1 MSDEPNYIIKQ
12 PTKIAVL
19 GSGCAALSLAA
30 NINLLSDNQLHVI
43 APEVHKSDQDH
54 IWGFW
59 EMDWLQDAVPLARK
73 TWHKWAVRN
82 TDTEVIMHADAYP
95 YHAITRRTWLEH
107 CNARAQ
113 ENDVFFHE
121 DMTQLVTLSPKQVF
135 DSRPPRREPNMMLQ
149 HFIGWEIRAEPGSFD
164 DSTAILM
171 DFRCDQSRGMHFIY
185 CLPFSDREALVESTL
200 FSPTLETNEFYETAI
215 SSWLKKHAGVSRF
228 NLLRREQGAIPL
240 GVMKRHDPDFQG
252 IGANGGAIR
261 PSSGYAFSFI
271 QKQIDTALKY
281 VSDGHMLQ
289 FATPHKPIDLWM
301 DKIFLSVLRYQPR
314 YASKIFIALAGSL
327 TGDEFARFLS
337 GEANISLRAK
347 VVAAMPSLPFIRAL
361 LRPDEGES

>member
-1 MSDEPNYIIKQ
+1 M
-12 PTKIAVL
+12 
-19 GSGCAALSLAA
+19 
-30 NINLLSDNQLHVI
+30 
-43 APEVHKSDQDH
+43 
-54 IWGFW
+54 
-59 EMDWLQDAVPLARK
+59 
-73 TWHKWAVRN
+73 
-82 TDTEVIMHADAYP
+82 
-95 YHAITRRTWLEH
+95 
-107 CNARAQ
+107 
-113 ENDVFFHE
+113 
-121 DMTQLVTLSPKQVF
+121 
-135 DSRPPRREPNMMLQ
+135 
-149 HFIGWEIRAEPGSFD
+149 
-164 DSTAILM
+164 
-171 DFRCDQSRGMHFIY
+171 
-185 CLPFSDREALVESTL
+185 
-200 FSPTLETNEFYETAI
+200 FSPTLQANEFYETAI
-215 SSWLKKHAGVSRF
+215 SSWLKKYAGVSRF

-240 GVMKRHDPDFQG
+240 GVMQRHDPAFQG

-271 QKQIDTALKY
+271 QKQICTALRN